1 MRTSQLL
8 IIETWIRRS
17 MRAKSDLSFV
27 LHPLPLLN
35 ISDYYTRATLSGQRQ
50 LAGILFGTRNERDI
64 VIENAFETKLDDHK
78 VDVEY
83 LSQKLRLYSTTFPGH
98 QPLGWFCITDEASSQ
113 DPSKEIVELHDQF
126 ASAIDLPIVLMF
138 NPRSSSA
145 SSLPVRA
152 FQAVFNEASLEFSEV
167 PVKIDAGD
175 AERISVDDIITGAR
189 SQNQDHLVSQLVT
202 ERNALQVLHSRLS
215 TISAYIK
222 AVRAGAVEP
231 DQSMLRRIHALTSR
245 LQSQHKHQQIQHL
258 FNEQE
263 LNGLITAVV
272 AVVTSG
278 LQLREDVS
286 AKQSILVEAHGAH
299 Q

>member
-1 MRTSQLL
+1 
-8 IIETWIRRS
+8 
-17 MRAKSDLSFV
+17 MRASSDLSFV

-35 ISDYYTRATLSGQRQ
+35 ISDYYTRAALSGQRQ

-64 VIENAFETKLDDHK
+64 VIENAFETKLDDQQ

-83 LSQKLRLYSTTFPGH
+83 LSQKLRLYGTTFPGH
-98 QPLGWFCITDEASSQ
+98 QPLGWFYISDEASQ
-113 DPSKEIVELHDQF
+113 DPSKEIVELQDQF

-145 SSLPVRA
+145 SNLPVRA

-175 AERISVDDIITGAR
+175 AERIGVDDIITGAR

-222 AVRAGAVEP
+222 AVRTGAVEP

-245 LQSQHKHQQIQHL
+245 LQSQHKHQQIQNL

-278 LQLREDVS
+278 LQLRDDVN
-286 AKQSILVEAHGAH
+286 AKRSILVEGHGVH